1 MQLFKL
7 QYITKVDLK
16 TWKSGNMVLMSSLTS
31 DSPLKG
37 VLEQG
42 LVLTFSN
49 WGEQWRRFQRG
60 TIAFLATL
68 AIRDRDQSS
77 RQMCVQVVGGGF

>member
-37 VLEQG
+37 VLKQG
-42 LVLTFSN
+42 LILTCSN
-49 WGEQWRRFQRG
+49 WGEQWAAISVRDYCFLSNVSYQR
-60 TIAFLATL
+60 
-68 AIRDRDQSS
+68 
-77 RQMCVQVVGGGF
+77 

>member
-42 LVLTFSN
+42 LVLTCSN
-49 WGEQWRRFQRG
+49 WEEQFQ
-60 TIAFLATL
+60 
-68 AIRDRDQSS
+68 
-77 RQMCVQVVGGGF
+77 

>member
-42 LVLTFSN
+42 LVLTHSN
-49 WGEQWRRFQRG
+49 WGEQWAAISMRDYCFLSNISDQR
-60 TIAFLATL
+60 
-68 AIRDRDQSS
+68 
-77 RQMCVQVVGGGF
+77 

>member
-42 LVLTFSN
+42 LVLTCSN
-49 WGEQWRRFQRG
+49 WGEQWRQFQRG

-77 RQMCVQVVGGGF
+77 RQTCVRVVGGGF